1 MTSSVYLIG
10 KVGARVGIRVTI
22 SITFCGFISTSIEGS
37 VYAYAELSGF
47 YYNTAN
53 LVSGA
58 STELGAL
65 KFEVGIDVVV
75 KLQLKVKLIFKTKK
89 KSWTVYSGRWPL
101 WSKSYS
107 SGFSYMNQTTLA
119 DMWKVVSKNADQ
131 KDSFGFSSIPMKNW
145 DMAKGT
151 CKESFVLATQKD
163 AGISLQIQNL
173 KVDGKA
179 VSDKDPLAKL
189 FYVGNG
195 KNNTSP

>member
-1 MTSSVYLIG
+1 
-10 KVGARVGIRVTI
+10 
-22 SITFCGFISTSIEGS
+22 
-37 VYAYAELSGF
+37 
-47 YYNTAN
+47 
-53 LVSGA
+53 
-58 STELGAL
+58 
-65 KFEVGIDVVV
+65 
-75 KLQLKVKLIFKTKK
+75 
-89 KSWTVYSGRWPL
+89 
-101 WSKSYS
+101 
-107 SGFSYMNQTTLA
+107 MNQTTLA

-189 FYVGNG
+189 FLCRKWKEQHQPRIYLSGSGPSG
-195 KNNTSP
+195 KI